1 MTSTFDRIRPVLD
14 QAYEP
19 LHWLQRGAG
28 GEWLCLAR
36 EQGSGGLVVLS
47 FDPHWTGGQAGLA
60 APGVRRELPGI
71 AGAPWEGAAV
81 SGDDPATGGLSRTQL
96 MDAVRGGA
104 SGTYE
109 LLGDIPRAGDGGLVY
124 FARLNADGALYALR
138 LARERQ
144 ADGSEEF
151 VLAAQGVVGAE
162 PPADGGS
169 GVVGTGA
176 GQDGGAGAGDRS
188 DRVVGGGAP
197 RAAAGSPG
205 TPPPSAPPSAPAPTP
220 TAGKVCPQ
228 CEATYPADVRF
239 CPVDGAT
246 LVSVASGDDLI
257 GQVVADRYHVERL
270 LGEGGMGRVYLA
282 EHVRMGRRSAVKV
295 MGRALTTD
303 REALSRFNRE
313 ASNASRISHTHVAA
327 VYDFGETRDGLV
339 YLAMEYVDGEPL
351 TALLRR
357 ETSLDPA
364 RAAKIVAQVGDGL
377 DAAHAL
383 GIVHRDLKPDN
394 IMITRGRDGGDW
406 VKIVDFGIAKEAGG
420 GEGQQVTKTGLVIG
434 TPEYMSPEQL
444 AGEGVDARSDVYSLA
459 LVAFVLLAGEL
470 PFPGGSTEQIFVSRL
485 AGQPRTLAEVKPGV
499 AWPEGVQAVFDRALA
514 RDPAQRPGSA
524 GELGMA
530 LLAAVRDGFA
540 LSTAAIAIPRGLTP
554 PRGTPGA
561 AGGSAVPRTQV
572 AGAGSGGAGGA
583 ARPSGGGGVTAAGG
597 GSSRAPI
604 IAIAAVVG
612 LLVLGGGA
620 WMMLRDSGGGGEGE
634 LPAATTAAAPDSAGA
649 AGGGSAAPALATD
662 GPDVR
667 AELDRIAEWTDVT
680 QGDEASARRA
690 ADEIP
695 RLLPRLAT
703 AADSVEASYYSAQA
717 SYLLGDMEATCSQA
731 RALVP
736 RAEAAGFLVDA
747 VRAMAGACP

>member
-1 MTSTFDRIRPVLD
+1 MGHSYPASCKVVPEHRTRFIVVLSTTTPVAQAGMTSTFDRIRSTLG

-19 LHWLQRGAG
+19 LHWLPRGVG

-36 EQGSGGLVVLS
+36 DRSTGELVVLS
-47 FDPHWTGGQAGLA
+47 FDPGWADGKPGAPS
-60 APGVRRELPGI
+60 PGVLRALPAVVGS
-71 AGAPWEGAAV
+71 PWDGPAV
-81 SGDDPATGGLSRTQL
+81 SGDDPATGGLSRSQL
-96 MDAVRGGA
+96 MDAVRNG
-104 SGTYE
+104 STGTYD
-109 LLGDIPRAGDGGLVY
+109 LLGDVPRVSDAGLVY
-124 FARLNADGALYALR
+124 FARMNTDGALYALR
-138 LARERQ
+138 LAPERQ
-144 ADGSEEF
+144 PDGSDEF
-151 VLAAQGVVGAE
+151 VLAAQGVLPGE
-162 PPADGGS
+162 PPA
-169 GVVGTGA
+169 
-176 GQDGGAGAGDRS
+176 
-188 DRVVGGGAP
+188 
-197 RAAAGSPG
+197 AAASP
-205 TPPPSAPPSAPAPTP
+205 APAPSQSS
-220 TAGKVCPQ
+220 KVCPQ

-351 TALLRR
+351 TNLLRR
-357 ETSLDPA
+357 EARLDPA
-364 RAAKIVAQVGDGL
+364 RAARIVAQVGDGL

-394 IMITRGRDGGDW
+394 IMITRDRDGGDW

-470 PFPGGSTEQIFVSRL
+470 PFAGGSTEQIFMSRL
-485 AGQPRTLAEVKPGV
+485 AGKPRTLAEVHPGT
-499 AWPEGVQAVFDRALA
+499 AWPASVQAVFDRALA
-514 RDPAQRPGSA
+514 RDPAHRPGSA

-530 LLAAVRDGFA
+530 LLGAVRDGFG
-540 LSTAAIAIPRGLTP
+540 LSTAAMALPRGLTP
-554 PRGTPGA
+554 PRGTSGA
-561 AGGSAVPRTQV
+561 AASPMPPTQV
-572 AGAGSGGAGGA
+572 AGASDAGGTRQHGGKGGEA
-583 ARPSGGGGVTAAGG
+583 TPSGGR
-597 GSSRAPI
+597 SKAP
-604 IAIAAVVG
+604 ALAAVALVG
-612 LLVLGGGA
+612 ILVLGGGA
-620 WMMLRDSGGGGEGE
+620 WMMLRGSGTDGESQTAVT
-634 LPAATTAAAPDSAGA
+634 PAAAAVDSAGPGS
-649 AGGGSAAPALATD
+649 AGGAAPENPAD
-662 GPDVR
+662 EPGIQ
-667 AELDRIAEWTDVT
+667 AELAQIAEWTDVV
-680 QGDEASARRA
+680 QGDRASAQRA
-690 ADEIP
+690 VDQIP
-695 RLLPRLAT
+695 LLLPRLTT
-703 AADSVEASYYSAQA
+703 AVDSVEAAYYAAQA
-717 SYLLGDMEATCSQA
+717 SYLLDDMEGTCRQA

-736 RAEAAGFLVDA
+736 RAEAVGFLVEA
-747 VRAMAGACP
+747 VRAMASACP